1 MNNIEKKAELKKTIN
16 CVLEKAYIKSNEK
29 VVKELNELLHDIAED
44 MFTILVLGEFK
55 RGKSTFINSLLKEN
69 LLPSDVLPE
78 TAVISAIGYNPHAYA
93 EVLYEDGT
101 VIQGEP
107 TLDFLS
113 NFSARGR

>member
-16 CVLEKAYIKSNEK
+16 CVLDKAYIKSNEK

-69 LLPSDVLPE
+69 LLPSDVLP
-78 TAVISAIGYNPHAYA
+78 
-93 EVLYEDGT
+93 
-101 VIQGEP
+101 
-107 TLDFLS
+107 
-113 NFSARGR
+113 